1 MIEAGLEFDG
11 EVELVVAAL
20 ATLPPKLRPIYFS
33 HDEKVDNKA
42 NQLADH
48 KKFAAFIARSKSG
61 FFLLGSEVTYSIRIA
76 LGKPLVCDCFIDL
89 EPEYVQQFLGHMA
102 TAKPRFGFACM
113 PAEREHRN
121 RVTTQLGV
129 NKIESWVGRDTQKY
143 LPGFYWL
150 TLLSDGIAKQHGISF
165 DLVEAVAKEHVSL
178 ENGQHLFRFY
188 QRPDDWST
196 TSTVTQLCA
205 SFSGVF
211 DVEKVALQLQSAR
224 NFLELSGM
232 LKNWK

>member
-20 ATLPPKLRPIYFS
+20 AALPPKLRPIYFS
-33 HDEKVDNKA
+33 HDEKVGSNA

-48 KKFAAFIARSKSG
+48 KKFAAFLAKSKSG
-61 FFLLGSEVTYSIRIA
+61 FFLLGSGVTYSIRIA
-76 LGKPLVCDCFIDL
+76 VGKPLVCDCFIDL
-89 EPEYVQQFLGHMA
+89 EPEYAQQFLAHMA

-121 RVTTQLGV
+121 RVTTQQGV

-150 TLLSDGIAKQHGISF
+150 TLLSDGIAQQHGIS
-165 DLVEAVAKEHVSL
+165 LPVVEAVAQEHVML
-178 ENGQHLFRFY
+178 EHGQHLFRFY
-188 QRPDDWST
+188 QRPEDWSA
-196 TSTVTQLCA
+196 TSTVAQLCA
-205 SFSGVF
+205 SLPGVF
-211 DVEKVALQLQSAR
+211 DVEKVTPQLQSAK
-224 NFLELSGM
+224 NFLELSAM